1 MKKIYYKKIF
11 ELLIATFFPPFIII
25 FFNIQK
31 LVLPIVILT
40 AILTFIYLSKKNY
53 KFGNFLKTK
62 KRDLKKISLRVI
74 SVCIIL
80 FFLNYFISPEILLIF
95 PYLDFKLWIVIMIL
109 YPVFSAFPQELIF
122 RVFFFERYSVIL
134 KNKNLLIFINAFVFA
149 IMHCIYLNFIIV
161 ILAFCGGIIF
171 ASNYYYNKSVFLVTL
186 EHALIGNFM
195 FSIGLG
201 HYFFQGNIKYIY
213 SLI

>member
-1 MKKIYYKKIF
+1 M
-11 ELLIATFFPPFIII
+11 
-25 FFNIQK
+25 
-31 LVLPIVILT
+31 
-40 AILTFIYLSKKNY
+40 TFIYLKKKN
-53 KFGNFLKTK
+53 KFDKFLKTK
-62 KRDLKKISLRVI
+62 KNKIISLRII

-80 FFLNYFISPEILLIF
+80 FLLNYFLSPEILLIF

-171 ASNYYYNKSVFLVTL
+171 ASNYYYNKSEFLVTL

-201 HYFFQGNIKYIY
+201 HYFFQSNIKYIY

>member
-11 ELLIATFFPPFIII
+11 ELLIVTFFPTFIII

-95 PYLDFKLWIVIMIL
+95 PYLDFKLWIIIMIF
-109 YPVFSAFPQELIF
+109 YPVFSAFPQLF
-122 RVFFFERYSVIL
+122 RAEPRRFPNPACSPCLR
-134 KNKNLLIFINAFVFA
+134 
-149 IMHCIYLNFIIV
+149 
-161 ILAFCGGIIF
+161 
-171 ASNYYYNKSVFLVTL
+171 
-186 EHALIGNFM
+186 AL
-195 FSIGLG
+195 
-201 HYFFQGNIKYIY
+201 
-213 SLI
+213 